1 MSAKPRVVA
10 AGGVVLRSH
19 HKKGTQVLMIHR
31 ESYDDWSLPKGKGL
45 SDELLP
51 ETAIREIREETGV
64 TACLD
69 LRLPTQQY
77 TISKGLKA
85 THYWRAGV
93 VEQRPRKPDKEVQ
106 KVKWFSI
113 EEALG
118 QLSYEADREVVQ
130 AAIDMPSTNVL
141 MIVRHG
147 KAMLR
152 KDWTGPDQRRRLG
165 GRGRKQAQRLMDL
178 LDAFCIERLVSS
190 SSTRCVQT
198 LEPYA
203 ESRRLPIRKVDVLT
217 EEKGTQHPKRV
228 GRFMAELKTDLDRPT
243 VICGHRPVLPAM
255 FEGLGMEPKPM
266 VVAEA
271 MALHLDATGTLIRSE
286 VFKPTA

>member
-1 MSAKPRVVA
+1 MTKKPDVVA
-10 AGGVVLRSH
+10 AGGVVLRTH
-19 HKKGTQVLMIHR
+19 HNKGQQVLLIHR

-64 TACLD
+64 SACLD
-69 LRLPTQQY
+69 LRLPTQKY
-77 TISKGLKA
+77 PVARGLKA
-85 THYWRAGV
+85 AHYWRAGV

-118 QLSYEADREVVQ
+118 KLSYAADREVVN
-130 AAIDMPSTNVL
+130 AAIELPSTNVL
-141 MIVRHG
+141 ILVRHG

-152 KDWTGPDQRRRLG
+152 KDWSGQDQKRRLG
-165 GRGRKQAQRLMDL
+165 GRGRKQAKKLKDL

-198 LEPYA
+198 LEPFA
-203 ESRRLPIRKVDVLT
+203 ESRRLPIQKVDLLT
-217 EEKGTQHPKRV
+217 EEEGTQHPKRV
-228 GRFMAELKTDLDRPT
+228 ERFMAELRADLDRPT
-243 VICGHRPVLPAM
+243 AICGHRPVLPAM
-255 FEGLGMEPKPM
+255 YEGLGMDPKPM

-271 MALHLDATGTLIRSE
+271 VALHLDATGTLIRSE
-286 VFKPTA
+286 IFKPTA

>member
-1 MSAKPRVVA
+1 MSKKPRVIA
-10 AGGVVLRSH
+10 AGGVVLRTH
-19 HKKGTQVLMIHR
+19 PHKGRQVLMIHR

-69 LRLPTQQY
+69 LRLPTQKY
-77 TISKGLKA
+77 TVAKGLKA

-113 EEALG
+113 DEALA
-118 QLSYEADREVVQ
+118 QLSYEADREVVR
-130 AAIDMPSTNVL
+130 AALEMPSTNVL

-165 GRGRKQAQRLMDL
+165 GRGRKQALRLMDL

-190 SSTRCVQT
+190 SAARCVQT

-203 ESRRLPIRKVDVLT
+203 DSRRLPIRKVDLLT
-217 EEKGTQHPKRV
+217 EEEGAEHPKRV
-228 GRFMAELKTDLDRPT
+228 SRFMAELKEGLDRPT
-243 VICGHRPVLPAM
+243 AVCGHRPVLPAM
-255 FEGLGMEPKPM
+255 YEGLGLVAKPM

-271 MALHLDATGTLIRSE
+271 VALHLDAAGTLIRSE

>member
-1 MSAKPRVVA
+1 MSKKASVIA
-10 AGGVVLRSH
+10 AGGVVLRTH
-19 HKKGTQVLMIHR
+19 RAEGQQVLLIHR

-69 LRLPTQQY
+69 LRLPTQKY
-77 TISKGLKA
+77 PVAKGLKA

-93 VEQRPRKPDKEVQ
+93 VEQRPRKPDHEVQ

-113 EEALG
+113 KEALK
-118 QLSYEADREVVQ
+118 QLSYDSDREVVQ
-130 AAIDMPSTNVL
+130 SAMDLPATNVL
-141 MIVRHG
+141 LMIRHG

-152 KDWTGPDQRRRLG
+152 KDWTGLDQRRRLG
-165 GRGRKQAQRLMDL
+165 GRGRKQAKRLTDL
-178 LDAFCIERLVSS
+178 LDAFCIQRLVSS
-190 SSTRCVQT
+190 SATRCVQT

-203 ESRRLPIRKVDVLT
+203 ESHRLPIRKVDLLT
-217 EEKGTQHPKRV
+217 EEEGTQHHKRV
-228 GRFMAELKTDLDRPT
+228 IRFMAELKAGLDTPT
-243 VICGHRPVLPAM
+243 AICGHRPVLPFM
-255 FEGLGMEPKPM
+255 YEGLGMDPKAM

-271 MALHLDATGTLIRSE
+271 VALHLDAEGILIRSE
-286 VFKPTA
+286 VFKPKA

>member
-1 MSAKPRVVA
+1 MTKKPDVVA
-10 AGGVVLRSH
+10 AGGVVLRTH
-19 HKKGTQVLMIHR
+19 HNNGQQVLLIHR

-69 LRLPTQQY
+69 LRLPTQKY
-77 TISKGLKA
+77 PVAKGLKA

-93 VEQRPRKPDKEVQ
+93 VEQRPRRPDKEVQ
-106 KVKWFSI
+106 KVKWFSV

-118 QLSYEADREVVQ
+118 KLTYAADREVVS
-130 AAIDMPSTNVL
+130 AAIKLPSTNVL
-141 MIVRHG
+141 MLVRHG

-152 KDWTGPDQRRRLG
+152 KDWSGPDQKRRLG
-165 GRGRKQAQRLMDL
+165 GRGRNQAKKLKDL

-190 SSTRCVQT
+190 SATRCFQT
-198 LEPYA
+198 FEPFA
-203 ESRRLPIRKVDVLT
+203 ESRHLPIAKVDILT
-217 EEKGTQHPKRV
+217 EEEGTEHPQRV
-228 GRFMAELKTDLDRPT
+228 SRFMAELKTRLDRPT
-243 VICGHRPVLPAM
+243 AVCGHRPILPAM
-255 FEGLGMEPKPM
+255 YEGLGMNPKYM

-271 MALHLDATGTLIRSE
+271 VALHLDAAGTLIRSE

>member
-1 MSAKPRVVA
+1 MTKKPKVIA
-10 AGGVVLRSH
+10 AGGVVLREH
-19 HKKGTQVLMIHR
+19 HNKGQQVLLIHR
-31 ESYDDWSLPKGKGL
+31 ECYDDWSLPKGKGL
-45 SDELLP
+45 PAELLP

-69 LRLPTQQY
+69 LRLPTQKY
-77 TISKGLKA
+77 TVSKGLKA

-106 KVKWFSI
+106 KVKWFTI
-113 EEALG
+113 EEALLK
-118 QLSYEADREVVQ
+118 LSYDADREVVRQ
-130 AAIDMPSTNVL
+130 ALDMPATNVL

-165 GRGRKQAQRLMDL
+165 GRGRKQAKQLMDL
-178 LDAFCIERLVSS
+178 LDAFCIEDLVSS
-190 SSTRCVQT
+190 SAQRCVQT

-203 ESRRLPIRKVDVLT
+203 KSRRLPIREIDLLT
-217 EEKGTQHPKRV
+217 EEEGEQHPGRV
-228 GRFMAELKTDLDRPT
+228 RRFMAELKADLDRPT
-243 VICGHRPVLPAM
+243 AICGHRPVLPAM
-255 FEGLGMEPKPM
+255 YEGLGVDPKPM

-271 MALHLDATGTLIRSE
+271 VALHLDAEGTLIRSE
-286 VFKPTA
+286 VFKPKV